1 MFILPR
7 LVKFD
12 PSLTRLLSSRQKDL
26 HLLLSNIIDDED
38 DVDRLVEVFNFE
50 DGFESAVLDGQQQF
64 DMEELD

>member
-12 PSLTRLLSSRQKDL
+12 LSLTRLLSSRQKDL
-26 HLLLSNIIDDED
+26 HLLLSNVIDDED
-38 DVDRLVEVFNFE
+38 DVDRLLEVFNFQ
-50 DGFESAVLDGQQQF
+50 DGSESAVLDGQQQF